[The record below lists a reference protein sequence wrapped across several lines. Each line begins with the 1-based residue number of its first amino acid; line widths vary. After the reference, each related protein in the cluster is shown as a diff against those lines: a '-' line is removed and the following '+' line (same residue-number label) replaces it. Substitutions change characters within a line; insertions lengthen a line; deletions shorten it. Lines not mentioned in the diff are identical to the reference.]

1 MTSPP
6 DWPND
11 NFPGFS
17 QETYGGTEGSTER
30 ERGAER
36 EERETLR
43 EKAVGTWGPRW
54 RRRKGV
60 K

>member
-1 MTSPP
+1 MII
-6 DWPND
+6 
-11 NFPGFS
+11 FPGS
-17 QETYGGTEGSTER
+17 PRRHAEGQRGAQRERER